1 MREDEKTV
9 RNDHIPSP
17 YRIDLDFIF
26 SYFTLKLRGEEW
38 GEFLHLP
45 NKKYYDFSEIRRE
58 IERETER
65 MTGAIYR
72 TDMMTI
78 PYRDRGSKIARKRE
92 QEGK

>member
-1 MREDEKTV
+1 M
-9 RNDHIPSP
+9 
-17 YRIDLDFIF
+17 
-26 SYFTLKLRGEEW
+26 
-38 GEFLHLP
+38 P